1 MISRGHLTHMSI
13 LHQSCIT
20 IQFNQNQN
28 SYHCA
33 YFNCFLK
40 KKILF
45 QFEWICS
52 FNFLGFFLKML
63 CFSVD
68 FSLVN

>member
-28 SYHCA
+28 SYHFA
-33 YFNCFLK
+33 YFNCFLEEE
-40 KKILF
+40 KISFGLSGFAHLIFWVFFENALF
-45 QFEWICS
+45 
-52 FNFLGFFLKML
+52 
-63 CFSVD
+63 
-68 FSLVN
+68 

>member
-28 SYHCA
+28 SYHFA
-33 YFNCFLK
+33 YFNCCLK
-40 KKILF
+40 KKI
-45 QFEWICS
+45 S
-52 FNFLGFFLKML
+52 FGLSGFAHLIFLGVFFENALI
-63 CFSVD
+63 
-68 FSLVN
+68 